1 MAHVLITGAGA
12 GIGMA
17 TALELARAG
26 HTVFATMR
34 DPVRLPELGRI
45 AATEGL
51 PISVHVMD
59 VNSDESVKACFAALD
74 SQGAAIDVL
83 VNNAG
88 IESHSPIEEQPLDG
102 FKAVMET
109 NYFGAIRCIHQVL
122 RPMRERGS
130 GCIVNVSSVS
140 GRIAGSPL
148 GAYTAS
154 KHALEA
160 LSEVLAGEVKPFGV
174 RVAIVEPG
182 IIDTRMAHAIETPP
196 ASRYQQ
202 VRNMAALFQ
211 SSLSHPTPPS
221 VVAKVIREVIESGTW
236 QLRHPAG
243 PDAAP
248 FLAWRASLSDEEWVT
263 FNSLDAQAYKEAVK
277 ASFGM
282 DVDL

>member
-17 TALELARAG
+17 TALELARSG
-26 HTVFATMR
+26 HTVYATMR

-45 AATEGL
+45 AAAEGL

-59 VNSDESVKACFAALD
+59 VNFDESVKACFAALNA
-74 SQGAAIDVL
+74 QGAAIDVL
-83 VNNAG
+83 VNNAA
-88 IESHSPIEEQPLDG
+88 IESHSPIEEFPLEG

-122 RPMRERGS
+122 PRMRERGG
-130 GCIVNVSSVS
+130 GCIVNISSVS

-160 LSEVLAGEVKPFGV
+160 LSEVLAGEVKPFGI

-182 IIDTRMAHAIETPP
+182 IIDTKMAHSIETPP
-196 ASRYQQ
+196 SSRYQQ
-202 VRNMAALFQ
+202 VRNMAALFHAA
-211 SSLSHPTPPS
+211 LSHPTPPI
-221 VVAKVIREVIESGTW
+221 VVAKVIQDIIESGTW

-248 FLAWRASLSDEEWVT
+248 FLAWRASLTDEEWVR
-263 FNSLDAQAYKEAVK
+263 FNSLDGPAYKEAVK
-277 ASFGM
+277 AAFGM
-282 DVDL
+282 DIDL